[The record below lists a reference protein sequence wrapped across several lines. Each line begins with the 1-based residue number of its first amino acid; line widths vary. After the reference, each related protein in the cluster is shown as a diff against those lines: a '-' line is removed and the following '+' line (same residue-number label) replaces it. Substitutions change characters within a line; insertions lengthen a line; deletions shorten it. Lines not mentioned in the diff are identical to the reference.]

1 METSGFSFSPVVYS
15 YPRGHVIGAH
25 SHPFPQL
32 LFASSG
38 VLSVE
43 VPKGTWVVPPQRAV
57 WLPADCKHLV
67 RMLTDVQITSMYIKR
82 TKGLEDLDCDILEVS
97 SLLRELL
104 LASLKIDADVEL
116 TSREII
122 TFQLL
127 QEELRLAAKC
137 TPAIPLPQDRRLVE
151 VCRMIVQNLRSAT
164 PCRRWLRGSEAARA
178 RSRGSSTANS
188 ECRTADGA
196 NRRASPMRWPSWPRG
211 DRPRWSPRIW
221 DTRQAHSR

>member
-127 QEELRLAAKC
+127 QE
-137 TPAIPLPQDRRLVE
+137 
-151 VCRMIVQNLRSAT
+151 
-164 PCRRWLRGSEAARA
+164 
-178 RSRGSSTANS
+178 
-188 ECRTADGA
+188 
-196 NRRASPMRWPSWPRG
+196 
-211 DRPRWSPRIW
+211 
-221 DTRQAHSR
+221 